1 MLGPD
6 HHWAGSGLG
15 WLLVRGR
22 GGVSMVEVVTPSER
36 LLWTQLCFLLLCLTA
51 DPLYQTPL
59 RSNTG

>member
-51 DPLYQTPL
+51 DPL
-59 RSNTG
+59 